1 MRRIP
6 GVRRLVVAQALTVRM
21 TKHSGSLRTTR
32 PVLAGHVFVGRESG
46 AVWLRTS
53 ENIVTVR
60 IVAAPIVYLPF
71 LAERGLLGEIV
82 GAMQL
87 RDVLGDSDTLGIRPR
102 TFADAIAC
110 IYRTG
115 TLC

>member
-60 IVAAPIVYLPF
+60 IARVIITIRRKGTNASIMAPLDEAWNPLASGSATKSRLSVYKLST
-71 LAERGLLGEIV
+71 
-82 GAMQL
+82 
-87 RDVLGDSDTLGIRPR
+87 DSRR
-102 TFADAIAC
+102 
-110 IYRTG
+110 
-115 TLC
+115 